1 MKCPKCGSENP
12 DYAYYCGSCASEL
25 RGGSQAGAGE
35 DDSRK
40 AKPRIKIES
49 ILYHNLVR
57 VGENVARKRGGLFGR
72 HFGPFRRAGT
82 FVFKSEYE
90 KVSLSFDSE
99 GHVSVNSGIP
109 TKNAVLLEGPHDS
122 FLMMFRDEHKIDEIP
137 SSIEVRVEGL
147 TLPNDDQVRQVVRSA
162 AGKMLRGMF
171 E

>member
-1 MKCPKCGSENP
+1 MKCPKCRAENP

-25 RGGSQAGAGE
+25 RGGNQTEAGE
-35 DDSRK
+35 GDSRK

-49 ILYHNLVR
+49 ILYRNLVR
-57 VGENVARKRGGLFGR
+57 VGENVARRRGGLLGR
-72 HFGPFRRAGT
+72 HFGPFRRAST

-90 KVSLSFDSE
+90 KASLSIDSE

-109 TKNAVLLEGPHDS
+109 TKNVVLLEGPHES

-147 TLPNDDQVRQVVRSA
+147 ALPNDDQVRQIVRSA